1 MYELTLNK
9 RCNAPVA
16 RVFAAW
22 STADMIKSWFGPGTV
37 VVTEAQVDF
46 RVGGLYRLV
55 MRHDDGATHI
65 VYGTYRQIV
74 PNERLR
80 FSWQW
85 EGSEAVTEV
94 ELTFRAADQQTD
106 LTLVHR
112 ELPTEESR
120 DKHNEGWQGCLV
132 KLAVFE

>member
-22 STADMIKSWFGPGTV
+22 STAEMLKRWFGPGTV
-37 VVTEAQVDF
+37 GVAEAQVDF
-46 RVGGLYRLV
+46 RVGGVYRIV
-55 MRHDDGATHI
+55 MRHDDGRTHI
-65 VYGTYRQIV
+65 VNGAYRQIV
-74 PNERLR
+74 ANERLC

-94 ELTFRAADQQTD
+94 ELTFRAAGQQTD
-106 LTLVHR
+106 LTLLHR
-112 ELPTEESR
+112 EFPTVESR
-120 DKHNEGWQGCLV
+120 DQHNEGWQGCLV

>member
-22 STADMIKSWFGPGTV
+22 SSAEMIKRWFGPGTV
-37 VVTEAQVDF
+37 TVPEAEVDF
-46 RVGGLYRLV
+46 RVGGAYRIV
-55 MRHDDGATHI
+55 MRHSDGKTNI
-65 VYGTYRQIV
+65 INGTYRQIV
-74 PNERLR
+74 ANERLC

-94 ELTFRAADQQTD
+94 ELTFRAVGEQTD
-106 LTLVHR
+106 FTLTHR
-112 ELPTEESR
+112 EFPTEDER
-120 DKHNEGWQGCLV
+120 DKHNQGWQGCLV